1 MQFCL
6 RESKPEDFEALWQLD
21 QQCFPRGISY
31 SRREL
36 AYYTEM
42 RGAFTLVAETEV
54 DGEIAGFIV
63 ARSMA
68 RGMGH
73 IVTIDVHPSRRRH
86 HVGMR
91 LLQGAEER
99 LRQAGCRSVYLETAV
114 DNASAIAFY
123 KRLRYFVLKVIP
135 RYYQGKVDAFLM
147 GKNLGETSTAC

>member
-1 MQFCL
+1 MKFCL
-6 RESKPEDFEALWQLD
+6 RESKPEDLEALWRLD

-36 AYYTEM
+36 AYYMEM
-42 RGAFTLVAETEV
+42 RGAFAMVAETEV
-54 DGEIAGFIV
+54 TGEIAGFIV
-63 ARSMA
+63 GRSMA

-73 IVTIDVHPSRRRH
+73 IVTIDVHPTWRRH

-91 LLQGAEER
+91 LLQEAEQR
-99 LRQAGCRSVYLETAV
+99 LKRAGCRSVYLETAV

-123 KRLRYFVLKVIP
+123 KRLQYFVLKVIP

-147 GKNLGETSTAC
+147 GKNLGEAPTAC